1 MMALDTLLVNSI
13 GGPEAVKIVIIIVLG
28 LVLGWFSK
36 YFIKK
41 VAKSVIYPG
50 VRKESPK
57 SYKRT
62 VSGVNLSAE
71 IVQWAIVLV
80 FIFQALSVLNISL
93 FGEILGNAAV
103 FIPKFAVATIVFIIG
118 LLITGILSR
127 NIENSDI
134 IGSSIFS
141 KVFTVVFISATILS
155 ALEIV
160 GIRLTPFL
168 YVFISGLFGIVFAVA
183 LAVGIGMGLALKPE
197 ITKIINSFKKK

>member
-1 MMALDTLLVNSI
+1 MELDNLITNNI
-13 GGPEAVKIVIIIVLG
+13 GASEAIEASAIIVLG
-28 LVLGWFSK
+28 IILGWFSK

-41 VAKSVIYPG
+41 IAKGVIYPG
-50 VRKESPK
+50 VRRDSPK

-71 IVQWAIVLV
+71 IVQWAIILV
-80 FIFQALSVLNISL
+80 FIFQALAVLNISL
-93 FGEILGNAAV
+93 FGDILSNIAIFVPKIATAV
-103 FIPKFAVATIVFIIG
+103 IIFIIG
-118 LLITGILSR
+118 LLVTGILSR

-134 IGSSIFS
+134 IGNSVLSMI
-141 KVFTVVFISATILS
+141 FTVVFISATILS

-168 YVFISGLFGIVFAVA
+168 YVFAFGLFGVVFAVA
-183 LAVGIGMGLALKPE
+183 LAIGIGFGLALKPE